1 MAKIYKYMLI
11 FAFGAAGY
19 GAIELAFRGRTHWT
33 MLITGGV
40 CFVIIYMIALS
51 RKIRKWQK
59 WLLGG
64 LAITLVEFAVGA
76 VVNIGLGW
84 KVWNYSNMPYN
95 ILGQICPTFSAMWC
109 LLCIPM
115 MWLCDEVEREIRR

>member
-1 MAKIYKYMLI
+1 MTKIYKYMLI